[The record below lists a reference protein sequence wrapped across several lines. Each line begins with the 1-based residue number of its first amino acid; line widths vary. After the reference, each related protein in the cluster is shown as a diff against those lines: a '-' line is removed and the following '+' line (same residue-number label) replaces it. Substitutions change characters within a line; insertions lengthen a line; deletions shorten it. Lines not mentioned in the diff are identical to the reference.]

1 MGKKILLIED
11 SDFVQRTFQT
21 VLTAAGFQ
29 VSVGK
34 NGGEGLAL
42 VAKDKPDLILL
53 DLMMPVLDGFKALAF
68 LKSDPKTSDIPV
80 IVLSA
85 KGNPEEIQKAISM
98 GARDFLNKS
107 TTPPK
112 KVLEKVK
119 EVLGSNIAGIK

>member
-11 SDFVQRTFQT
+11 SEFVQRTFQT
-21 VLTAAGFQ
+21 VLASAGFQ
-29 VSVGK
+29 ISVGK
-34 NGGEGLAL
+34 NGSEGLAS
-42 VAKDKPDLILL
+42 VAKDMPDLILL
-53 DLMMPVLDGFKALAF
+53 DLMMPVLDGFKVLSF
-68 LKSDPKTSDIPV
+68 LKGDPKLCEIPV

-85 KGNPEEIQKAISM
+85 KGNSEEIQKAISM

-119 EVLGSNIAGIK
+119 EILGPDIVGAK